1 MPMRLLDL
9 LTITKMARMRTDK
22 MKKKP
27 LTAHQKAV
35 MLMDR
40 EANRAI
46 AHVEMLKKL
55 YTETLK
61 TKEVVK

>member
-1 MPMRLLDL
+1 M
-9 LTITKMARMRTDK
+9 KMALMKIKRVSK

-55 YTETLK
+55 YSKTLK
-61 TKEVVK
+61 AKEVV

>member
-1 MPMRLLDL
+1 MKNAAVMDGNLLR
-9 LTITKMARMRTDK
+9 IRNK
-22 MKKKP
+22 MKTKKKV

-55 YTETLK
+55 YSEHLK
-61 TKEVVK
+61 EKEVNR

>member
-1 MPMRLLDL
+1 M
-9 LTITKMARMRTDK
+9 KMVLMKIEKVSK
-22 MKKKP
+22 MKNKP

-35 MLMDR
+35 KLMDR

-55 YTETLK
+55 YAETLK
-61 TKEVVK
+61 VKEVNR

>member
-1 MPMRLLDL
+1 
-9 LTITKMARMRTDK
+9 
-22 MKKKP
+22 MKIKINKQKD

-55 YTETLK
+55 YSETMK
-61 TKEVVK
+61 AKELVK

>member
-1 MPMRLLDL
+1 M
-9 LTITKMARMRTDK
+9 KMALMKIERVSK

-27 LTAHQKAV
+27 LTAHEKAV
-35 MLMDR
+35 ILMDR

-61 TKEVVK
+61 VKEAV

>member
-1 MPMRLLDL
+1 MKIERVS
-9 LTITKMARMRTDK
+9 K

-55 YTETLK
+55 YTHTLNPKET
-61 TKEVVK
+61 VK

>member
-1 MPMRLLDL
+1 MPTRLWDL
-9 LTITKMARMRTDK
+9 WTIMKMARMRIDK

-27 LTAHQKAV
+27 LTAHQRAV

-55 YTETLK
+55 YSKTLK
-61 TKEVVK
+61 VKEVV

>member
-1 MPMRLLDL
+1 MKIERVS
-9 LTITKMARMRTDK
+9 K

-55 YTETLK
+55 YTQTLK
-61 TKEVVK
+61 TKETVK